1 MGCEVLPHDF
11 VLEGDRIIKMVEAV
25 VSFAV
30 NRLGDLLIEEAR
42 LLSGVSNK
50 VKSMQNELKRMQCF
64 LRDAESR
71 QDESDTIKN
80 YISEVRKLAYDAEDV
95 IEIYAIKVA
104 FGISIGTKNPLSR
117 AKNIHKVGSELIT
130 INSRISDLTRSLQTY
145 GLTATKDNE
154 EASEVKR
161 QLRWSYSHIVD
172 EFIVGLDKDI
182 NKVAEW
188 LINENQ
194 DCRFVYI
201 CGMGGLGKTTLAK
214 SIYHYNTIRRNFDG
228 FAWAYISQQCK
239 KRDVWEGILLKLI
252 SPTKEERDE
261 ITKMKDDELARKLF
275 KVQQEKKCLIILDDI
290 WSNEAWD
297 ILSPAFPSQNTR
309 SKIVFT
315 SRNKDISLHVNPEGL
330 LHEPS
335 CLNAED
341 SWALF
346 KKKAFPRQDNPESTT
361 SDDFKRL
368 GREMV
373 AKCGG
378 LPLAIIV
385 LGGLLATKE
394 SVSEWEKIHRHLSS
408 YLIGA
413 KVRDR
418 RRLDEVLDLS
428 YQDLPCQLKP
438 CFLYLSQFPED
449 YEIPKTKLLQLWVA
463 EGVVSSQYESD
474 RDETMEDI
482 AERYLGNLISR
493 CMVQIGQM
501 GSTGRIKTYRL
512 HDLMRDLCLSK
523 ARKENFLYI
532 INGSQQNSTVIATGS
547 SNVSDARQIN
557 EVRRLAVYLDQ
568 HVDQLIPQDKQV
580 NERLRSLV
588 FFHDKK
594 CRMEN
599 WDLVRGVF
607 VKFKLLRVLDLE
619 GIKGLKGQSLPK
631 EVGNLLWLKFLS
643 LKRTRIQVLP
653 SSLGN
658 LENLQFLN
666 LQTVNKV
673 SWDSTV
679 EIPNVICKLKRL
691 RHLYL
696 PNWCGNI
703 VNNLQLDNLTNLQTL
718 VNFPAS
724 KCDVKD
730 LLKLRRLRKLV
741 LNDPRHFQKFSE
753 SFSPPNKRLDCLQS
767 LSLRTDMLSFPENV
781 VDVEKLVLGCPFL
794 RKLQVEG
801 RMERLPDASLFPRHI
816 SKLTLW
822 GCRLVE
828 DPMVT
833 LEKLPNL
840 KFLNGWDMFV
850 GKKMTCSPN
859 GFLQLK
865 VLVLRGLPK
874 LDDWTIE
881 NQAMPSLYRLSISDC
896 NNLKTVPDGLK
907 YITSLRELEIRW
919 MPKSFKTRLGTAGE
933 DYPKVQHVPS
943 IIFLN

>member
-1 MGCEVLPHDF
+1 
-11 VLEGDRIIKMVEAV
+11 MVEAV
-25 VSFAV
+25 VSFALE
-30 NRLGDLLIEEAR
+30 RLHELLTEEFR
-42 LLSGVSNK
+42 LLNGVSDK
-50 VKSMQNELKRMQCF
+50 VRNMQNELMRMQCF
-64 LRDAESR
+64 LRDAERR
-71 QDESDTIKN
+71 QDESESIKN
-80 YISEVRKLAYDAEDV
+80 WISEIRKLAYDTEDV

-104 FGISIGTKNPLSR
+104 FDISIGTKNPLSR
-117 AKNIHKVGSELIT
+117 AIHLRKVGSDLIT

-145 GLTATKDNE
+145 GLTATRDNE
-154 EASEVKR
+154 ENRFAFEMQR
-161 QLRWSYSHIVD
+161 QLRWSYSHIVE
-172 EFIVGLDKDI
+172 EFIVGLDQDI
-182 NKVAEW
+182 NKVVEW
-188 LINENQ
+188 LLNENQ
-194 DCRFVYI
+194 HCRVVYI

-239 KRDVWEGILLKLI
+239 KRDVWEGILLKLT
-252 SPTKEERDE
+252 SPSKEERDE
-261 ITKMKDDELARKLF
+261 ISKMKDDELARKLF

-290 WSNEAWD
+290 WSKEAWD
-297 ILSPAFPSQNTR
+297 ILSPAFPSENTK

-315 SRNKDISLHVNPEGL
+315 SRNKGVSSYVDPKGL

-335 CLNAED
+335 CLNSAD

-346 KKKAFPRQDNPESTT
+346 QKKAFPRQDNSESTI

-373 AKCGG
+373 AKCAG

-394 SVSEWEKIHRHLSS
+394 TVSEWDTIHRYLSS
-408 YLIGA
+408 YLMGGE
-413 KVRDR
+413 VHER
-418 RRLDEVLDLS
+418 RRLAEVLDLS
-428 YQDLPCQLKP
+428 YQDLPVQLKP

-449 YEIPKTKLLQLWVA
+449 SEIPKTKLIQLWVA
-463 EGVVSSQYESD
+463 EGVVSSRYAIE
-474 RDETMEDI
+474 RNETMEDV

-493 CMVQIGQM
+493 CMVQVGQM
-501 GSTGRIKTYRL
+501 GSTGRIKSCRL

-532 INGSQQNSTVIATGS
+532 IGGSQQNGTIDVASS
-547 SNVSDARQIN
+547 SNLSDARQID
-557 EVRRLAVYLDQ
+557 EVRRLAVFLDQ
-568 HVDQLIPQDKQV
+568 HVDQLIPQDEQV
-580 NERLRSLV
+580 NQHLRSLV

-594 CRMEN
+594 CRMAN
-599 WDLVRGVF
+599 WELIKGVF
-607 VKFKLLRVLDLE
+607 LEFKLLRVLDLE

-643 LKRTRIQVLP
+643 LKRTRIQILP

-696 PNWCGNI
+696 PNWCGN
-703 VNNLQLDNLTNLQTL
+703 VANNLQLENLTNLQTL

-730 LLKLRRLRKLV
+730 LLKLKKLRKLV
-741 LNDPRHFQKFSE
+741 LNDPRHFQKFGE
-753 SFSPPNKRLDCLQS
+753 SFSPPDKMLDCLQS
-767 LSLRTDMLSFPENV
+767 LSLRTDMLSFPDNV
-781 VDVEKLVLGCPFL
+781 VDVEKLVRGCPSL
-794 RKLQVEG
+794 RKLLVEG
-801 RMERLPDASLFPRHI
+801 RMESLPEASLFPPQL

-850 GKKMTCSPN
+850 GKKMVCSQN
-859 GFLQLK
+859 GFPQLK
-865 VLVLRGLPK
+865 VLVLRGLPNI
-874 LDDWTIE
+874 DEWTIE
-881 NQAMPSLYRLSISDC
+881 NQAMPNLYRLSISDC
-896 NNLKTVPDGLK
+896 NNLKTVPDGLRF
-907 YITSLRELEIRW
+907 IASLRELEIRW

-933 DYPKVQHVPS
+933 DYHKVQHVPS
-943 IIFLN
+943 IVFLN

>member
-1 MGCEVLPHDF
+1 
-11 VLEGDRIIKMVEAV
+11 MVEAV
-25 VSFAV
+25 VSFAID
-30 NRLGDLLIEEAR
+30 RLYDLLIEEAR
-42 LLSGVSNK
+42 LLNGVSDK

-64 LRDAESR
+64 LRDAESK
-71 QDESDTIKN
+71 QDEGDIIKN

-104 FGISIGTKNPLSR
+104 FSISIGTKNPLSR
-117 AKNIHKVGSELIT
+117 VKSIHKVGSELIT

-154 EASEVKR
+154 ESSNMKR

-182 NKVAEW
+182 NKVTEW
-188 LINENQ
+188 LLNENENENEG
-194 DCRFVYI
+194 CRFVYI
-201 CGMGGLGKTTLAK
+201 SGMGGLGKTTLAK
-214 SIYHYNTIRRNFDG
+214 SIYHYNAIRRNFDG

-309 SKIVFT
+309 TKIVFT

-335 CLNAED
+335 CLNADD

-346 KKKAFPRQDNPESTT
+346 KKKAFPRQDDPESTI

-373 AKCGG
+373 AKCAG

-413 KVRDR
+413 EVRDS

-449 YEIPKTKLLQLWVA
+449 SEIPKTKLLQLWVA
-463 EGVVSSQYESD
+463 EGVVSSQFESE
-474 RDETMEDI
+474 RDETMEDV

-532 INGSQQNSTVIATGS
+532 INGSEQNSTTDATRS
-547 SNVSDARQIN
+547 SNVSDARQIG

-619 GIKGLKGQSLPK
+619 GIKGLKGQSLSK

-643 LKRTRIQVLP
+643 LKRTRIQILP

-730 LLKLRRLRKLV
+730 LLKLKKLRKLV

-753 SFSPPNKRLDCLQS
+753 SFSPPNKRLDCLLS

-781 VDVEKLVLGCPFL
+781 VDVEKLVLGCPSL

-801 RMERLPDASLFPRHI
+801 RMERLPDASLFPPHL

-840 KFLNGWDMFV
+840 KFLNGWDLFI
-850 GKKMTCSPN
+850 GNKMTCSPN
-859 GFLQLK
+859 GFPQLK

-874 LDDWTIE
+874 LDEWMIE
-881 NQAMPSLYRLSISDC
+881 NQAMPNLYRLSISDC

-933 DYPKVQHVPS
+933 DYHKVQHVPS

>member
-1 MGCEVLPHDF
+1 
-11 VLEGDRIIKMVEAV
+11 MVEAV
-25 VSFAV
+25 VSFALE
-30 NRLGDLLIEEAR
+30 RLNDLLKEEYR
-42 LLSGVSNK
+42 LLNGVSDK
-50 VKSMQNELKRMQCF
+50 VRAMETELKRMQCF
-64 LRDAESR
+64 LRDAERR
-71 QDESDTIKN
+71 QDEDETLN
-80 YISEVRKLAYDAEDV
+80 NWISEIRNLAYDAEDV
-95 IEIYAIKVA
+95 IEIYAIKVVL
-104 FGISIGTKNPLSR
+104 GITVGTKNPLSR
-117 AKNIHKVGSELIT
+117 ARHLRKVGSQLIS

-145 GLTATKDNE
+145 GLSPTKVNE

-161 QLRWSYSHIVD
+161 QLRWSYSHIVE

-182 NKVAEW
+182 NKVVEW
-188 LINENQ
+188 LLNENQ
-194 DCRFVYI
+194 HCRFVYI

-214 SIYHYNTIRRNFDG
+214 SIYHFSAIRRNFDG

-252 SPTKEERDE
+252 SPSKEERDE
-261 ITKMKDDELARKLF
+261 IMKMKDDELARKLF

-290 WSNEAWD
+290 WSNESWD
-297 ILSPAFPSQNTR
+297 IISPAFPSQNTR

-315 SRNKDISLHVNPEGL
+315 SRNKDISLHVDSGGL
-330 LHEPS
+330 LHEPN

-341 SWALF
+341 SWELF
-346 KKKAFPRQDNPESTT
+346 KNKAFPRQDNSESAI
-361 SDDFKRL
+361 SNDYKRL

-373 AKCGG
+373 AKCAG

-394 SVSEWEKIHRHLSS
+394 TVNEWEIIHRYLSS
-408 YLIGA
+408 YLMEGD
-413 KVRDR
+413 VRER
-418 RRLDEVLDLS
+418 RRLEEVLDLS
-428 YQDLPCQLKP
+428 YQDLPVQLKP

-449 YEIPKTKLLQLWVA
+449 CEIPKTKLIQLWVA
-463 EGVVSSQYESD
+463 EGVVSSQYENG
-474 RDETMEDI
+474 RDETMEDV

-493 CMVQIGQM
+493 CMVQVGQM
-501 GSTGRIKTYRL
+501 GSTGRIKTCRL
-512 HDLMRDLCLSK
+512 HDLMRDMCLSK

-532 INGSQQNSTVIATGS
+532 INESQQNSTINVASS
-547 SNVSDARQIN
+547 SNLSAASQID
-557 EVRRLAVYLDQ
+557 EFRRLAVLLDQ

-580 NERLRSLV
+580 NEHLRSLV

-594 CRMEN
+594 CRIGN
-599 WDLVRGVF
+599 WDLIKGVF

-619 GIKGLKGQSLPK
+619 GVKGPKGQSLPK
-631 EVGNLLWLKFLS
+631 EVGDLLWLKLLS
-643 LKRTRIQVLP
+643 LKRTRIQILP

-696 PNWCGNI
+696 PNWCGN
-703 VNNLQLDNLTNLQTL
+703 VSNNLQLENLINLQTL

-730 LLKLRRLRKLV
+730 LLKLKKLRKLV
-741 LNDPRHFQKFSE
+741 LNDPRHFEKFSE

-767 LSLRTDMLSFPENV
+767 LSLRSDMLSFPDNV
-781 VDVEKLVLGCPFL
+781 VDVQKLVLGCPSL
-794 RKLQVEG
+794 CKLQVEG
-801 RMERLPDASLFPRHI
+801 RMERLPQASLFPPQL

-822 GCRLVE
+822 GCRLVV

-840 KFLNGWDMFV
+840 KFLNGWNMFV
-850 GKKMTCSPN
+850 GKKMVCSPN
-859 GFLQLK
+859 GFPQLK
-865 VLVLRGLPK
+865 VLILRGLPN
-874 LDDWTIE
+874 LDEWTIE
-881 NQAMPSLYRLSISDC
+881 NRAMPKLHRLSISDC
-896 NNLKTVPDGLK
+896 NNLKRVPDGLRF
-907 YITSLRELEIRW
+907 IASLRELEIRW
-919 MPKSFKTRLGTAGE
+919 MPKSFKTRLETAGE
-933 DYPKVQHVPS
+933 DYHKVQHVPS
-943 IIFLN
+943 IGLKK

>member
-1 MGCEVLPHDF
+1 M
-11 VLEGDRIIKMVEAV
+11 
-25 VSFAV
+25 SFAIE
-30 NRLGDLLIEEAR
+30 RLNDLVSEEFR
-42 LLSGVSNK
+42 LLSGVSDK
-50 VKSMQNELKRMQCF
+50 VGSMKNELMRMQCF
-64 LRDAESR
+64 LRDAERR
-71 QDESDTIKN
+71 QDESETIRN
-80 YISEVRKLAYDAEDV
+80 WISEIRKLAYDAEDV

-104 FGISIGTKNPLSR
+104 FDISNGTKNPLSR
-117 AKNIHKVGSELIT
+117 GKHLRKVGSDLMS

-145 GLTATKDNE
+145 GLTATRDNE
-154 EASEVKR
+154 ESRFAIEMRR
-161 QLRWSYSHIVD
+161 QLRYSYSHILE

-188 LINENQ
+188 LLNENQ
-194 DCRFVYI
+194 HCRVVYI

-214 SIYHYNTIRRNFDG
+214 SIYHYNAIRRHFDG

-239 KRDVWEGILLKLI
+239 KRDVWEGILVKLI
-252 SPTKEERDE
+252 SPSKEERDE
-261 ITKMKDDELARKLF
+261 IAKMKDDELARKLF

-290 WSNEAWD
+290 WSNNSWD
-297 ILSPAFPSQNTR
+297 ILSPAFPSENTR
-309 SKIVFT
+309 SKMIFT
-315 SRNKDISLHVNPEGL
+315 SRNKGISSHVDAKGL

-335 CLNAED
+335 CLNSED

-346 KKKAFPRQDNPESTT
+346 KKKAFPRQDNSES
-361 SDDFKRL
+361 SISNDFKRL

-373 AKCGG
+373 AKCAG

-394 SVSEWEKIHRHLSS
+394 TVSDWETIHMYLSS
-408 YLIGA
+408 YLMGGE
-413 KVRDR
+413 VHER
-418 RRLDEVLDLS
+418 RRLAEVLDLS
-428 YQDLPCQLKP
+428 YQDLPVQLKP

-449 YEIPKTKLLQLWVA
+449 FEIPKTKLIQLWVA
-463 EGVVSSQYESD
+463 EGVVSSRYETE
-474 RDETMEDI
+474 RNETIEDVG
-482 AERYLGNLISR
+482 ERYLGNLISR
-493 CMVQIGQM
+493 CMVQVGQM
-501 GSTGRIKTYRL
+501 GSTGRIKTCRL

-532 INGSQQNSTVIATGS
+532 INGSQQNSTIDFGS
-547 SNVSDARQIN
+547 SSNLSDARQIG
-557 EVRRLAVYLDQ
+557 EVRRLAVFLEQ
-568 HVDQLIPQDKQV
+568 HVDQLIPQDKPV
-580 NERLRSLV
+580 NEHLRSLV

-599 WDLVRGVF
+599 WDLIKGVF

-619 GIKGLKGQSLPK
+619 GIKGLKGQLLPK
-631 EVGNLLWLKFLS
+631 EVGNLLWLRFLS
-643 LKRTRIQVLP
+643 LKRTRIQILP

-679 EIPNVICKLKRL
+679 EIPNVIWKLKRL

-696 PNWCGNI
+696 PNWCGN
-703 VNNLQLDNLTNLQTL
+703 VANNLQLENLINLQTL

-730 LLKLRRLRKLV
+730 LLKLKNLRKLV

-753 SFSPPNKRLDCLQS
+753 SFSPPNKRLDRLQS
-767 LSLRTDMLSFPENV
+767 LSLRTDMLSFPDNV
-781 VDVEKLVLGCPFL
+781 VDVEKLVLGCPSL
-794 RKLQVEG
+794 RKLQIEG
-801 RMERLPDASLFPRHI
+801 RIETLPEASLFPPQL

-822 GCRLVE
+822 GCRLVD

-850 GKKMTCSPN
+850 GKKMVCSRN
-859 GFLQLK
+859 GFPQLK
-865 VLVLRGLPK
+865 VLVLRGLSN
-874 LDDWTIE
+874 LDEWTIE
-881 NQAMPSLYRLSISDC
+881 NHAMPNLHRLSISDC

-907 YITSLRELEIRW
+907 FIASLRELEIRW

-933 DYPKVQHVPS
+933 DYHKVQHVPS
-943 IIFLN
+943 IVFLN

>member
-1 MGCEVLPHDF
+1 M
-11 VLEGDRIIKMVEAV
+11 
-25 VSFAV
+25 SFAIE
-30 NRLGDLLIEEAR
+30 RLNDLVSEEFR
-42 LLSGVSNK
+42 LLSGVSDK
-50 VKSMQNELKRMQCF
+50 VGSMKNELMRMQCF
-64 LRDAESR
+64 LRDAERR
-71 QDESDTIKN
+71 QDESETIRN
-80 YISEVRKLAYDAEDV
+80 WISEIRKLAYDAEDV

-104 FGISIGTKNPLSR
+104 FDISIGTKNPLSR
-117 AKNIHKVGSELIT
+117 GKHLRKVGSDLMS

-145 GLTATKDNE
+145 GLTATRDNE
-154 EASEVKR
+154 ESRFAIEMRR
-161 QLRWSYSHIVD
+161 QLRYSYSHIVE

-188 LINENQ
+188 LLNENQ
-194 DCRFVYI
+194 HCRVVYI

-214 SIYHYNTIRRNFDG
+214 SIYHYNAIRRHFDG

-239 KRDVWEGILLKLI
+239 KRDVWEGILVKLI
-252 SPTKEERDE
+252 SPSKEERDE
-261 ITKMKDDELARKLF
+261 IAKMKDDELARKLF

-290 WSNEAWD
+290 WSNNSWD
-297 ILSPAFPSQNTR
+297 ILSPAFPSENTR
-309 SKIVFT
+309 SKMIFT
-315 SRNKDISLHVNPEGL
+315 SRNKGISSHVDAKGL

-335 CLNAED
+335 CLNSED

-346 KKKAFPRQDNPESTT
+346 KKKAFPRQDNSES
-361 SDDFKRL
+361 SISNDFKRL

-373 AKCGG
+373 AKCAG

-394 SVSEWEKIHRHLSS
+394 TVSDWETIHMYLSS
-408 YLIGA
+408 YLMGGE
-413 KVRDR
+413 VHER
-418 RRLDEVLDLS
+418 RRLAEVLDLS
-428 YQDLPCQLKP
+428 YQDLPVQLKP

-449 YEIPKTKLLQLWVA
+449 FEIPKTKLIQLWVA
-463 EGVVSSQYESD
+463 EGVVSSRYETE
-474 RDETMEDI
+474 RNETIEDVG
-482 AERYLGNLISR
+482 ERYLGNLISR
-493 CMVQIGQM
+493 CMVQVGQM
-501 GSTGRIKTYRL
+501 GSTGRIKTCRL

-532 INGSQQNSTVIATGS
+532 INGSQQNSTIDFGS
-547 SNVSDARQIN
+547 SSNLSDARQIG
-557 EVRRLAVYLDQ
+557 EVRRLAVFLEQ
-568 HVDQLIPQDKQV
+568 HVDQLIPQDKPV
-580 NERLRSLV
+580 NEHLRSLV

-599 WDLVRGVF
+599 WDLIKGVF

-619 GIKGLKGQSLPK
+619 GIKGLKGQLLPK
-631 EVGNLLWLKFLS
+631 EVGNLLWLRFLS
-643 LKRTRIQVLP
+643 LKRTRIQILP

-679 EIPNVICKLKRL
+679 EIPNVIWKLKRL

-696 PNWCGNI
+696 PNWCGN
-703 VNNLQLDNLTNLQTL
+703 VANNLQLENLINLQTL

-730 LLKLRRLRKLV
+730 LLKLKNLRKLV

-753 SFSPPNKRLDCLQS
+753 SFSPPNKRLDRLQS
-767 LSLRTDMLSFPENV
+767 LSLRTDMLSFPDNV
-781 VDVEKLVLGCPFL
+781 VDVEKLVLGCPSL
-794 RKLQVEG
+794 RKLQIEG
-801 RMERLPDASLFPRHI
+801 RIETLPEASLFPPQL

-822 GCRLVE
+822 GCRLVD

-850 GKKMTCSPN
+850 GKKMVCSRN
-859 GFLQLK
+859 GFPQLK
-865 VLVLRGLPK
+865 VLVLRGLSN
-874 LDDWTIE
+874 LDEWTIE
-881 NQAMPSLYRLSISDC
+881 NHAMPNLHRLSISDC

-907 YITSLRELEIRW
+907 FIASLRELEIRW

-933 DYPKVQHVPS
+933 DYHKVQHVPS
-943 IIFLN
+943 IVFLN

>member
-1 MGCEVLPHDF
+1 
-11 VLEGDRIIKMVEAV
+11 MVEAV

-30 NRLGDLLIEEAR
+30 ERLHDLLTEEAR
-42 LLSGVSNK
+42 LLIGVSDK
-50 VKSMQNELKRMQCF
+50 VKRMQNELKRMQCF
-64 LRDAESR
+64 LRDAER
-71 QDESDTIKN
+71 KQDKNDTIKN

-104 FGISIGTKNPLSR
+104 LGISIGTKNPLT
-117 AKNIHKVGSELIT
+117 KTKHLHKVGTELT
-130 INSRISDLTRSLQTY
+130 SINSRIDDLTRSLQNY
-145 GLTATKDNE
+145 GFIATEDNE
-154 EASEVKR
+154 EVSEVQR
-161 QLRWSYSHIVD
+161 QLRWSYSHIVE

-182 NKVAEW
+182 DKVVEW
-188 LINENQ
+188 LLNENHHCQ
-194 DCRFVYI
+194 FVYI

-214 SIYHYNTIRRNFDG
+214 SIYHYNAIRRNFDG
-228 FAWAYISQQCK
+228 FAWAYISQKCK

-261 ITKMKDDELARKLF
+261 IKNMTDDELARKLF
-275 KVQQEKKCLIILDDI
+275 KVQQDKKCLIILDDI

-297 ILSPAFPSQNTR
+297 MLSPAFPSRNTR

-315 SRNKDISLHVNPEGL
+315 SRNKDISLHVDPEGL

-335 CLNAED
+335 CLNPED

-346 KKKAFPRQDNPESTT
+346 KKKAFPRQDNPESTV
-361 SDDFKRL
+361 SDEFIRL

-373 AKCGG
+373 AKCAG
-378 LPLAIIV
+378 LPLTIIV

-394 SVSEWEKIHRHLSS
+394 RVSDWATIGGEVREKR
-408 YLIGA
+408 
-413 KVRDR
+413 KVE
-418 RRLDEVLDLS
+418 EVLDLS

-449 YEIPKTKLLQLWVA
+449 SEIPRTKLIQLWVA
-463 EGVVSSQYESD
+463 EGVVSSQYETE
-474 RDETMEDI
+474 RDETMEDV

-493 CMVQIGQM
+493 CMVQVGQM
-501 GSTGRIKTYRL
+501 GSTGRIKTCRL

-532 INGSQQNSTVIATGS
+532 INGSQQNSTIDVASS
-547 SNVSDARQIN
+547 SNLSDARRID
-557 EVRRLAVYLDQ
+557 EVRRLAVFLDQ
-568 HVDQLIPQDKQV
+568 RVDQLIPQDKQV
-580 NERLRSLV
+580 NEHLRSLV

-599 WDLVRGVF
+599 WDLVKGVF
-607 VKFKLLRVLDLE
+607 VEFKLLRVLDLE

-643 LKRTRIQVLP
+643 LKRTRIQILP

-696 PNWCGNI
+696 PNWCGN
-703 VNNLQLDNLTNLQTL
+703 VTNNLQLENLTNLQTL

-730 LLKLRRLRKLV
+730 LLKLKKLRKLV

-753 SFSPPNKRLDCLQS
+753 SFSPPNKRLDCLLS

-801 RMERLPDASLFPRHI
+801 RMERLPAASLFPPQL

-850 GKKMTCSPN
+850 GKKMACSPN
-859 GFLQLK
+859 GFPQLK
-865 VLVLRGLPK
+865 VLVLRGLPN
-874 LDDWTIE
+874 LHQWTIE
-881 NQAMPSLYRLSISDC
+881 DQAMPNLYRLSISDC
-896 NNLKTVPDGLK
+896 NNLRTVPDGLK
-907 YITSLRELEIRW
+907 FITTLRELEIRW

-933 DYPKVQHVPS
+933 DYHKVQHVPS
-943 IIFLN
+943 IVFLN

>member
-1 MGCEVLPHDF
+1 
-11 VLEGDRIIKMVEAV
+11 MVEAV

-30 NRLGDLLIEEAR
+30 DRLADLLIEEAR
-42 LLSGVSNK
+42 LLKGVSDE

-64 LRDAESR
+64 LRDAERR
-71 QDESDTIKN
+71 QDEGDTIKN

-104 FGISIGTKNPLSR
+104 FGISIGTRNPLSR
-117 AKNIHKVGSELIT
+117 TKHIHKVGSELVS

-161 QLRWSYSHIVD
+161 ELRWSYSHIVE

-188 LINENQ
+188 LLNESQ
-194 DCRFVYI
+194 DCRFAYI

-214 SIYHYNTIRRNFDG
+214 GIYHYNAIRRNFDG

-275 KVQQEKKCLIILDDI
+275 KVQQDKKCLIILDDI

-309 SKIVFT
+309 TKIVFT
-315 SRNKDISLHVNPEGL
+315 SRNKDISLHVDPEGL

-346 KKKAFPRQDNPESTT
+346 KKKAFPRQDNPESTI
-361 SDDFKRL
+361 SDNFKRL

-394 SVSEWEKIHRHLSS
+394 SVPEWEKIHKHLSS
-408 YLIGA
+408 YLMGGEI
-413 KVRDR
+413 RDR

-449 YEIPKTKLLQLWVA
+449 SEIPKTKLMQLWVA
-463 EGVVSSQYESD
+463 EGVVSSQYEIG
-474 RDETMEDI
+474 RDETMEDV
-482 AERYLGNLISR
+482 AERFLGNLISR
-493 CMVQIGQM
+493 CMVQVGQK
-501 GSTGRIKTYRL
+501 GSTGRIKTCRL
-512 HDLMRDLCLSK
+512 HDLMRDLCWSK

-532 INGSQQNSTVIATGS
+532 INRSQQNSTIDVTS
-547 SNVSDARQIN
+547 SNVSDARQID
-557 EVRRLAVYLDQ
+557 EVRRFAVYLDQ
-568 HVDQLIPQDKQV
+568 HIDQLIPQDKQV
-580 NERLRSLV
+580 NEHLRSLV

-599 WDLVRGVF
+599 WDLVRGIF

-703 VNNLQLDNLTNLQTL
+703 SNNLKLENLTNLQTL

-730 LLKLRRLRKLV
+730 LLKLKKLRKLV

-753 SFSPPNKRLDCLQS
+753 SFSPPNKRLDCLLS

-781 VDVEKLVLGCPFL
+781 VDVEKLVLGCPSL

-801 RMERLPDASLFPRHI
+801 RMERLPDASLFPPQL
-816 SKLTLW
+816 SKLTIW
-822 GCRLVE
+822 GCRLVD
-828 DPMVT
+828 DPMAT

-850 GKKMTCSPN
+850 GKKMACSRN
-859 GFLQLK
+859 GFPQLE
-865 VLVLRGLPK
+865 VLVLRGLHN
-874 LDDWTIE
+874 LDEWTIE
-881 NQAMPSLYRLSISDC
+881 NQAMPNLHRLSISDC
-896 NNLKTVPDGLK
+896 NNLKAVPDGLK

-933 DYPKVQHVPS
+933 DYQRVQHVPS
-943 IIFLN
+943 IVFLN

>member
-1 MGCEVLPHDF
+1 MKGRR
-11 VLEGDRIIKMVEAV
+11 DRKIKMVEAV
-25 VSFAV
+25 VSFAIE
-30 NRLGDLLIEEAR
+30 RLHDLLMEEAR
-42 LLSGVSNK
+42 LLNGVSDK
-50 VKSMQNELKRMQCF
+50 IKSMQNELKMMQCF
-64 LRDAESR
+64 LRDAETK
-71 QDESDTIKN
+71 QDESDILKN

-95 IEIYAIKVA
+95 IEVYASKVA
-104 FGISIGTKNPLSR
+104 LGISVGTKNPLSK
-117 AKNIHKVGSELIT
+117 AKHLHKVDSELLS
-130 INSRISDLTRSLQTY
+130 INSRISDLTRNLQTY
-145 GLTATKDNE
+145 GLTATKDNG

-161 QLRWSYSHIVD
+161 QLRWSYSHIVE

-182 NKVAEW
+182 NIVAEW
-188 LINENQ
+188 LLNENQ
-194 DCRFVYI
+194 HCRFVYI

-214 SIYHYNTIRRNFDG
+214 SIYRYNAIRRNFDG
-228 FAWAYISQQCK
+228 FAWAYVSQQCK
-239 KRDVWEGILLKLI
+239 KRDVWEEILLKLI
-252 SPTKEERDE
+252 SLTKEERDE
-261 ITKMKDDELARKLF
+261 ITKMKDSELAKKLF
-275 KVQQEKKCLIILDDI
+275 KVLQEKKCLIILDDI

-309 SKIVFT
+309 TKIVFT
-315 SRNKDISLHVNPEGL
+315 SRNKGISLHVDPEGL

-335 CLNAED
+335 CLNPED

-346 KKKAFPRQDNPESTT
+346 KKKAFPRQDDPESII
-361 SDDFKRL
+361 SDGFKRL

-373 AKCGG
+373 AKCAG

-394 SVSEWEKIHRHLSS
+394 RINEWENINRYLSS
-408 YLIGA
+408 YLIGGE
-413 KVRDR
+413 VRDR

-449 YEIPKTKLLQLWVA
+449 SEIPRTKLIQLWVA
-463 EGVVSSQYESD
+463 EGIVSSQYETE
-474 RDETMEDI
+474 RDETMEDV
-482 AERYLGNLISR
+482 AERYLGNLINR
-493 CMVQIGQM
+493 CMVQVGQM
-501 GSTGRIKTYRL
+501 GSTGRIKTCRL

-523 ARKENFLYI
+523 VKKENFLYI
-532 INGSQQNSTVIATGS
+532 INESQQNSNIDVASS
-547 SNVSDARQIN
+547 SNLTDTRQID
-557 EVRRLAVYLDQ
+557 EVRRLAVFLGQ
-568 HVDQLIPQDKQV
+568 HVDQLIPQGKQV
-580 NERLRSLV
+580 NEHLRSLV

-599 WDLVRGVF
+599 WDLVKGVF

-619 GIKGLKGQSLPK
+619 GIKGVKGQSLPK

-643 LKRTRIQVLP
+643 LKRTRIQILP
-653 SSLGN
+653 YSLGN
-658 LENLQFLN
+658 LQNLQFLN

-679 EIPNVICKLKRL
+679 EIPNVICKLKQL

-696 PNWCGNI
+696 PNWCGN
-703 VNNLQLDNLTNLQTL
+703 VANHLQLENIINLQTL

-730 LLKLRRLRKLV
+730 LLKLKKLRKLV
-741 LNDPRHFQKFSE
+741 LNDPRHFKKFSE
-753 SFSPPNKRLDCLQS
+753 SFSPLNRRLDCLQS

-781 VDVEKLVLGCPFL
+781 VDVEKLMLGCPSL

-801 RMERLPDASLFPRHI
+801 RMERLPEDALFPPQL

-822 GCRLVE
+822 GCRLME

-850 GKKMTCSPN
+850 GKKMQCSQN
-859 GFLQLK
+859 GFPQLE
-865 VLVLRGLPK
+865 VLVLRGLPN
-874 LDDWTIE
+874 LNEWTIE
-881 NQAMPSLYRLSISDC
+881 NQAMPNLYRLSISDC
-896 NNLKTVPDGLK
+896 NNLKTVPNGLK
-907 YITSLRELEIRW
+907 SIASLRELEIRW

-933 DYPKVQHVPS
+933 DYHKVHHVPS
-943 IIFLN
+943 IVFFN